1 MKKSE
6 SPTWSRDPPS
16 SALGPLDQDRIAFGD
31 EAFPVEIGGF
41 IRRPQAK
48 AVQMK
53 HRPSPSVIPMN
64 QRIRWT
70 RRRRVNAEPSGHSFD
85 EGRFSCSQLPL
96 ESEQLTRAKS
106 SAQLL
111 SPGIQLIERE

>member
-16 SALGPLDQDRIAFGD
+16 SALGPLDQDRVAFGD
-31 EAFPVEIGGF
+31 EAFPVEVGGF

-64 QRIRWT
+64 QCIRWT
-70 RRRRVNAEPSGHSFD
+70 RRRPADAEPSGHSFD
-85 EGRFSCSQLPL
+85 EGRFSSSQLPL
-96 ESEQLTRAKS
+96 EREQLTRSKT

-111 SPGIQLIERE
+111 APGIQLIERQ